1 MILWVF
7 SNLNDSVIL
16 QSQITAGEG
25 GRSTPTRVR
34 RPTSPWQDT
43 RLDLLCFEAGAVA
56 DRELS
61 GLAVAAAA
69 TAATGRE
76 VSRFDLPRSKK
87 LPALQRGCWQPRLSP
102 ATSAA

>member
-34 RPTSPWQDT
+34 SPTSPWQDT

-61 GLAVAAAA
+61 GRAVAAAA
-69 TAATGRE
+69 TGRE
-76 VSRFDLPRSKK
+76 ASRFDLPRSKK
-87 LPALQRGCWQPRLSP
+87 LPALQRGCWQPGLSP